1 MTAQDPLAQPEPA
14 AGNSVNPSAA
24 EILTIF
30 LVALGLRLAVMVIV
44 GSPHEA
50 SGTTAWEWGQEP
62 ACIADS
68 LSRGDGY
75 GDPFGRD
82 TGVSAW
88 LTPFYPGLL
97 AGLFRMLGGV
107 GVGAAL
113 ALFVLQALVSAATAL
128 LVLAL
133 GRALGR
139 PRVGRVAAWLFALHP
154 LAIWYAAH
162 QVWDTTWLAAG
173 LTGFLLALVS
183 ARDRGARECI
193 QLGLGFGVLLMIN
206 PAPIGILPI
215 VLLYLAPP
223 RLKGEALARAGL
235 FLLGTVIVCAPWSLR
250 NQRALGT
257 LGLRSNMGVELRV
270 GNNNAADGMHQTA
283 FHPGWRDVQ
292 TARMIEL
299 GEVAYAAESR
309 DAAVAWMRDNPRGFT
324 RLCLRRAQIFWLGA
338 FPTMDARIKDGVEA
352 AQDARSWMKWAI
364 QLLSGLVAL
373 VGAIR
378 FLPPGANRWLVWG
391 VLGLFP
397 LPYYVMHA
405 LERYRFPLD
414 PLLALCAAG
423 LLIRLWDMLRDEDEY
438 HAPVTGTLLPRRR

>member
-1 MTAQDPLAQPEPA
+1 MTEQDPLALPDQAPRRSRA
-14 AGNSVNPSAA
+14 PSAA
-24 EILTIF
+24 EILAIF
-30 LVALGLRLAVMVIV
+30 LIALGLRLTVMVIV

-50 SGTTAWEWGQEP
+50 SGATAWEWGQEP

-97 AGLFRMLGGV
+97 AGLFRLLGGV

-113 ALFVLQALVSAATAL
+113 ALFVLQALVSAGTAL

-139 PRVGRVAAWLFALHP
+139 PRVGRVGAWFFALHP
-154 LAIWYAAH
+154 LGVWYAAH
-162 QVWDTTWLAAG
+162 QVWDTTWVAAG
-173 LTGFLLALVS
+173 LTAFLLGLVR

-193 QLGLGFGVLLMIN
+193 LLGLGFGALLMIN

-223 RLKGEALARAGL
+223 RLKREALARAGL
-235 FLLGTVIVCAPWSLR
+235 FLLGVAIVCAPWSLR
-250 NQRALGT
+250 NLQALGT
-257 LGLRSNMGVELRV
+257 PGLRSNMGVELRV
-270 GNNNAADGMHQTA
+270 GNNDAADGMHQTA
-283 FHPGWRDVQ
+283 HHPGWSDVE
-292 TARMIEL
+292 TKRLIEL

-309 DAAVAWMRDNPRGFT
+309 DATVAWVRDNPRRFA

-352 AQDARSWMKWAI
+352 SKDSRSWMKWVI
-364 QLLSGLVAL
+364 QLVSGLVAV

-378 FLPPGANRWLVWG
+378 FLPAGANRWLVWG
-391 VLGLFP
+391 VLALFP

-423 LLIRLWDMLRDEDEY
+423 LLIRFWDMVRGEDE
-438 HAPVTGTLLPRRR
+438 HRAPVTGTLLPLRR